1 MSDDETVR
9 VTHIVPEHV
18 RDAAKGK
25 TEHGE
30 LSEHVRNV
38 YRRIAF
44 GEDVAEHETVRMELE
59 RVRDEK
65 DDIRRKIREFQSDL
79 EAIERKEARL
89 EEKLSQHTS
98 RQDKYEGHLESL
110 ETQLAQ
116 GAHIST
122 THPGVERAANVADVE
137 KDEVIEEL
145 QERNPSVP
153 DHAFVDAMNTDRRWN
168 GFNHEEDDR

>member
-1 MSDDETVR
+1 MSDEDTAR
-9 VTHIVPEHV
+9 VTHLVPEHV
-18 RDAAKGK
+18 RDAAKDK

-30 LSEHVRNV
+30 LSEHVRNL

-65 DDIRRKIREFQSDL
+65 DETRRQIRELQSDL

-98 RQDKYEGHLESL
+98 RQDKYEGHLEAL

-122 THPGVERAANVADVE
+122 THPGVDRAANVGDVE
-137 KDEVIEEL
+137 KDEVITDL
-145 QERNPSVP
+145 KERNPSVP
-153 DHAFVDAMNTDRRWN
+153 DHAFVDAMNTNRRWN
-168 GFNHEEDDR
+168 GFDDGGDGE